1 MPGRKSLTDYD
12 CSLARTADI
21 IGDAW
26 SLLIIRDAAIGA
38 RRFGEFRASLGVAK
52 NILSSRLKRL
62 IAGGILTIEDGD
74 YRLTEQGW
82 QLLPALVALMQWGD
96 RWTFGGAGPVE
107 IRDDRDVGVEAV
119 QLRAGKAAVPP
130 QHLRFRASATASQ
143 RTANFLRL
151 ANERREDEASRD
163 DRHVS

>member
-1 MPGRKSLTDYD
+1 MPGRKPLTDYD

-62 IAGGILTIEDGD
+62 IAGGILTVEDGD

-96 RWTFGGAGPVE
+96 RWTFDGAGPVE
-107 IRDDRDVGVEAV
+107 IRDDRDLGVEAIE
-119 QLRAGKAAVPP
+119 LRVSEGPVLP
-130 QHLRFRASATASQ
+130 QQLRFRPSATASQ

-151 ANERREDEASRD
+151 ANRRREDEALRD
-163 DRHVS
+163 DHHVP